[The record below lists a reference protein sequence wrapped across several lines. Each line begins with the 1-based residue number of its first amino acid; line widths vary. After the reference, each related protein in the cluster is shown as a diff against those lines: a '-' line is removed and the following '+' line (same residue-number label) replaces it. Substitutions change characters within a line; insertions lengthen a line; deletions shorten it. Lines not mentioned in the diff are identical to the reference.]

1 MKKKNQ
7 LALNSA
13 IDAINKGISTNSL
26 TLSKVFRNVCFALL
40 AFVWGLLIKEGP
52 LLTLNANTIIFFL
65 LMIAYFII
73 DILQYFIVLSK
84 YIKHGD
90 NFEYLFNLA
99 RNNITQVLED
109 EKIERKRINKISY
122 GFFYAKAI
130 IMFAAL
136 AFFLIIIINVLL

>member
-40 AFVWGLLIKEGP
+40 AFVWGLLIKEEP

-90 NFEYLFNLA
+90 NFEYLFNIA
-99 RNNITQVLED
+99 RNNITQVLDD
-109 EKIERKRINKISY
+109 EKIERKRINK
-122 GFFYAKAI
+122 FH
-130 IMFAAL
+130 M
-136 AFFLIIIINVLL
+136 AFFMPKQLLCLLHLHFS